1 MLHHSGLKSRL
12 AKRNIVKFAYF
23 FLQFFAALPLYG
35 MQFCIRETLEKIITK
50 GVCYNHIVSLTCI
63 LFLLQIYD
71 KKIKLAAILS
81 IKTMKH

>member
-1 MLHHSGLKSRL
+1 VLHHSGLKSRL

-23 FLQFFAALPLYG
+23 FLQFFAALPFYG
-35 MQFCIRETLEKIITK
+35 MPFCTRETPEKIEI